1 MQTSPFFWRP
11 ELKKIMVIALPI
23 IVAQLVQV
31 GMGVIDTVMAGRI
44 SSLALA
50 AIALGSGI
58 WMFAM
63 LVGIGIMLALP
74 PTISQHIGAENHPL
88 IREELRQG
96 LWLALLVSVFI
107 LLLTALIALCMPV
120 LGVESAIIPEVRRYL
135 FWVSWSLPFSILYMV
150 PRAFNESFS
159 NTMPMLWI
167 WLFLLPLNAFGNYL
181 FMFGSFGFP
190 EMGAAGA
197 GLASGISQ
205 TLGFILLSIYTLKAK
220 RYQPYDLARRMTG
233 PDWAHIRQLFFLGL
247 PICISLAMEAGMF
260 TVSTLLMGRFGVDI
274 VAGHQIALNIASL
287 TFMVPLGIAQALTV
301 QVGHSIGRKD
311 MLQARQRGQLGIVV
325 CGGFMLLS
333 GMSLWLFGSFFAGLY
348 TPDQKVVA
356 IAAHLMLFAALFQ
369 FFDGLQIGASG
380 ALRGYKDTRVP
391 MYLTTISYW
400 VVGLPIGVGLGVYLG
415 WGGSG
420 LWLGLVFGLL
430 MAAILLGGRFDRLSR
445 ASLT

>member
-50 AIALGSGI
+50 AIALGAGI

-96 LWLALLVSVFI
+96 LWLALLVSVFVLI
-107 LLLTALIALCMPV
+107 ITALIALCMPL
-120 LGVESAIIPEVRRYL
+120 LGVEPEIIPEVRRYL

-205 TLGFILLSIYTLKAK
+205 TLGFILLSLYTLKAK
-220 RYQPYDLARRMTG
+220 RYQQYDLARRMTG
-233 PDWAHIRQLFFLGL
+233 PDWMHIKQLFLLGL
-247 PICISLAMEAGMF
+247 PICISLAMESGMF
-260 TVSTLLMGRFGVDI
+260 TVSTLLMGRFGVDV

-333 GMSLWLFGSFFAGLY
+333 GISLWLFGSFFAGLY

-400 VVGLPIGVGLGVYLG
+400 VIGLPIGVGLGVYMG
-415 WGGSG
+415 WGGPG

-430 MAAILLGGRFDRLSR
+430 MAALLLGGRFERLSR
-445 ASLT
+445 ASLV

>member
-1 MQTSPFFWRP
+1 MQTSSFFWRP
-11 ELKKIMVIALPI
+11 ELKKIMAIALPI

-44 SSLALA
+44 GSLALA
-50 AIALGSGI
+50 AIALGAGI

-63 LVGIGIMLALP
+63 LVGIGIMLSLP

-107 LLLTALIALCMPV
+107 LLITALIAFCMPL
-120 LGVESAIIPEVRRYL
+120 LGVEPEIIPEVRRYL
-135 FWVSWSLPFSILYMV
+135 LWVGWSLPFSILYMV

-181 FMFGSFGFP
+181 FMFGNWGFP
-190 EMGAAGA
+190 AMGAAGA

-205 TLGFILLSIYTLKAK
+205 TLGFILLAVYTLKAK
-220 RYQPYDLARRMTG
+220 RYQQYDLARRMTG
-233 PDWAHIRQLFFLGL
+233 PDWLHIKQLFLLGL
-247 PICISLAMEAGMF
+247 PICISLSMESGMF

-311 MLQARQRGQLGIVV
+311 MLQARKRGLLGVTV
-325 CGGFMLLS
+325 CGGFMFCS
-333 GMSLWLFGSFFAGLY
+333 GLSLWLFGDFFAGLY
-348 TPDQKVVA
+348 TPDQQVVA
-356 IAAHLMLFAALFQ
+356 IAAQLMLFAALFQ

-380 ALRGYKDTRVP
+380 ALRGYKDTKIP

-400 VVGLPIGVGLGVYLG
+400 VVGLPVGVLLGIYYG

-420 LWLGLVFGLL
+420 LWLGLVCGLF
-430 MAAILLGGRFDRLSR
+430 AAAVLLNGRFDRLSR
-445 ASLT
+445 QSLA